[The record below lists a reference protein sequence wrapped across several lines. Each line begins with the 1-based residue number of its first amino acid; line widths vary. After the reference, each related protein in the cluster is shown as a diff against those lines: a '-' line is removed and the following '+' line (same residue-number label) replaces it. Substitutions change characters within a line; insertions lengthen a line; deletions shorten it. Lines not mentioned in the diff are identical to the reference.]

1 MNTTII
7 AICVI
12 CLIISVLLD
21 NKFDIPLGI
30 TSMLSALVICWFGFE
45 MPAGKVIG
53 GFFPSTIVFPLMLA
67 MIYFTVFTSNG
78 TSEIVAHKVMSLIR
92 GNMRWY
98 PWILF
103 FLCIPLYVFFD
114 AGALRYV
121 IAPLVFAVAKAGNG
135 NTLMAIST
143 AYMPLISGSLNPY
156 IGIDASTRI
165 GILTDMG
172 LENSTNVGLAVW
184 LICLILTFTVQL
196 TIYILTGSWK
206 VESYE
211 FKGSDEKHELT
222 TEQKKS
228 FGILAVTVVAFVLPP
243 LLKALIPGPATAHI
257 ASLFSNYT
265 VFCLGILMVILFG
278 LGDWRGLVSKVSL
291 KPILMI
297 IGVTLLIKT
306 AQEAGLQELCVS
318 FVNMVPEWLVA
329 PMLMMIGALLS
340 FFVAGPT
347 ILPMLYPMVGAMAT
361 SPAEAIV
368 FLACTS
374 LGIAAAGISPISN
387 NGVALLST
395 IDISEHDKYSKY
407 MFIMAGLGP
416 LIMAIVS
423 ATGLLGKVAAAFAG
437 WYY

>member
-1 MNTTII
+1 MNITII

-12 CLIISVLLD
+12 CLVIAVLLD

-30 TSMLSALVICWFGFE
+30 TSLLASLVICWLAFE

-53 GFFPSTIVFPLMLA
+53 GFFPSTIVFPLILA
-67 MIYFTVFTSNG
+67 MIYFSVFTRNG
-78 TSEIVAHKVMSLIR
+78 TSDVVARKVMGLIR

-103 FLCIPLYVFFD
+103 FLCTALYIFFD
-114 AGALRYV
+114 GGALRY
-121 IAPLVFAVAKAGNG
+121 ILAPLVFALAKAGNG
-135 NTLMAIST
+135 STLMAIST
-143 AYMPLISGSLNPY
+143 AYMPLISGALNPF

-165 GILTDMG
+165 GILSDMG

-184 LICLILTFTVQL
+184 CLCLILTFL
-196 TIYILTGSWK
+196 THLVIYIITGSWK
-206 VESYE
+206 VENYE
-211 FKGSDEKHELT
+211 FTASEDKHELT
-222 TEQKKS
+222 ADQRKS
-228 FGILAVTVVAFVLPP
+228 FVILAVTVVAFVVPP
-243 LLKALIPGPATAHI
+243 ILKALIPGKATLTI
-257 ASLFSNYT
+257 ASLLSNYT

-278 LGDWRGLVSKVSL
+278 LGDWRGLVKAVSL

-297 IGVTLLIKT
+297 VGVTMLIKT
-306 AQEAGLQELCVS
+306 AQTAGLEELCMTAVEQ
-318 FVNMVPEWLVA
+318 VPEWMVA
-329 PMLMMIGALLS
+329 PMLMLIGALLS

-347 ILPMLYPMVGAMAT
+347 ILPMLYPMVGAMAS
-361 SPAEAIV
+361 SPQQAIV
-368 FLACTS
+368 YLACTS

-395 IDISEHDKYSKY
+395 VDISEHDKYSKW

-416 LIMAIVS
+416 LIMAIIS
-423 ATGLLGKVAAAFAG
+423 ATGLLNGAASIFAG